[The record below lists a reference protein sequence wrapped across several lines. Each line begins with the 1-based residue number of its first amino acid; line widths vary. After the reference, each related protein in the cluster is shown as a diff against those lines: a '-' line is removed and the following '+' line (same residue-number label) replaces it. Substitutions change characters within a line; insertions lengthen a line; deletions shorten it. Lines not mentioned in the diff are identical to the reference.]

1 MRYIDQENTIL
12 DSQTNLIWD
21 KSYKTNLTFDEAL
34 AYADQVNKDSY
45 LGYNDWRVPT
55 VSELISLVDYTK
67 YDPASKFPN
76 MPSSDFWSSAPYAH
90 YSDAAWFVYFDDGYA
105 DNGYRSSG
113 LAVRLVRNGKTK
125 CTDGLYNA

>member
-76 MPSSDFWSSAPYAH
+76 MPPSNFYYSDF
-90 YSDAAWFVYFDDGYA
+90 AWYVYFGDGDA
-105 DNGYRSSG
+105 GYKYGRSSG
-113 LAVRLVRNGKTK
+113 LAVRLVRGNTQ
-125 CTDGLYNA
+125 